1 VRRGVKEV
9 FPVQA
14 GFDSRVCALR
24 SLGVWAGRMG
34 RVSRPAHAR
43 PRRGLPGAVRIRGE
57 GSKDRDEWMT
67 DTRARSVGERK
78 GVVGLMNG

>member
-1 VRRGVKEV
+1 VWRGVKEV

-24 SLGVWAGRMG
+24 SLGVRAGRTG

-43 PRRGLPGAVRIRGE
+43 PRRDLPGAMRIRGE
-57 GSKDRDEWMT
+57 GSKDGDERLT

-78 GVVGLMNG
+78 GVAGLMDG